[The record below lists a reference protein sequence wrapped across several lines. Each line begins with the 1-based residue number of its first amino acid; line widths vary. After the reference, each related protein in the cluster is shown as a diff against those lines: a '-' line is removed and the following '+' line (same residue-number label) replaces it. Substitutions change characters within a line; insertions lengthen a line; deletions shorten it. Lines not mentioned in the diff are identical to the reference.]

1 MSLAHAIEQGDNEA
15 VLNLTEKLLLEAPS
29 EDTRAFLQ
37 HSKLVALIHLDRFDQ
52 AQTYFKSLDPKQ
64 RSFPDY
70 SLIASY
76 LLYKSEKYE
85 ETAAELKR
93 SKFDSLPVGQRLLLG
108 QAETKAEHFLDGFK
122 IFWGLYKDNRVSG
135 HLLEDVVIN
144 AINCLIVLML
154 SEEPHSLFHDDHTLR
169 MAADLLA
176 ILVEKP
182 GAFPSREAQI
192 NTLLLFIVIEKVKPD
207 KLYQIYKRSAFDFQE
222 QSRRMLDNIASLLNE
237 ETGAARAGQADD
249 FFLKLQG
256 DQLIDQLTLFSL
268 RTFVM
273 QKNQEI
279 SWSKTE
285 IQAIEHLLFESKGK
299 VTDEQLRISLLS
311 FLSFIYSV
319 SESEN
324 AARVSQLLG
333 KIDDELRSLSRNSRR
348 SQFLQKHLL
357 LNKIV
362 LLLHNNNVA
371 EARRVAKNDLRINDK
386 LVNYQVLPIETQ
398 MIIANK
404 NQKELDTKLAAF
416 EPERMAQDPQLAC
429 VYYLVQ
435 LAVYYAWNNQK
446 RYSDVFGEFV
456 REFFIRQLGL
466 DPSKRFLTPS
476 VFTQFSKN
484 MVFYM
489 IRNNTLMKGLEDKIT
504 NFIDYIG
511 DSAVVLKMANYFV
524 ERKNFG
530 VAEKILRDLSAKDPT
545 NQRVR
550 SRLNYVYSVTNP
562 HNIDESVL
570 PQFEV
575 IKDLN
580 TLRNLENDFL
590 AVIRTKGAARGDVGA
605 KKADDTKMKVEKS
618 SKKKIQ
624 KKYRIRWP
632 KDFDFEKPGMR
643 PDPERWLP
651 KYERKKFLRR
661 AIKEGKLTKTQ
672 GVTHTGGQSKELFRA
687 EHSTAAQQVVKN
699 KNKKR

>member
-1 MSLAHAIEQGDNEA
+1 
-15 VLNLTEKLLLEAPS
+15 
-29 EDTRAFLQ
+29 
-37 HSKLVALIHLDRFDQ
+37 
-52 AQTYFKSLDPKQ
+52 
-64 RSFPDY
+64 
-70 SLIASY
+70 
-76 LLYKSEKYE
+76 
-85 ETAAELKR
+85 
-93 SKFDSLPVGQRLLLG
+93 LG
-108 QAETKAEHFLDGFK
+108 QAETKAEHFLVGFK
-122 IFWGLYKDNRVSG
+122 IFWGLYKDSRVSG
-135 HLLEDVVIN
+135 HLLEDVLIN

-154 SEEPHSLFHDDHTLR
+154 TEEPNTVFQEEQILR
-169 MAADLLA
+169 MATDLLA

-182 GAFPSREAQI
+182 GAFSSREAQI

-207 KLYQIYKRSAFDFQE
+207 KLYQIYKRSAFDFLD
-222 QSRRMLDNIASLLNE
+222 QSRRMLDNIASLLSE
-237 ETGAARAGQADD
+237 ETGAAGAGQADD

-285 IQAIEHLLFESKGK
+285 IQAIEHLLFESRGK
-299 VTDEQLRISLLS
+299 ITDEQLRISLLS

-324 AARVSQLLG
+324 AAKVVQLLS

-362 LLLHNNNVA
+362 LLLHSNNVV
-371 EARRVAKNDLRINDK
+371 EARRVAKNDLRINEK

-404 NQKELDTKLAAF
+404 NQKDLDVKLSAF
-416 EPERMAQDPQLAC
+416 EPEKMARDPQLAC
-429 VYYLVQ
+429 LFYLLQ
-435 LAVYYAWNNQK
+435 LAVYYSWNNQK
-446 RYSDVFGEFV
+446 RYSEIFGEFV
-456 REFFIRQLGL
+456 REFFIKQLGL
-466 DPSKRFLTPS
+466 EPSKRFLTPT

-511 DSAVVLKMANYFV
+511 DPSVVLKMANYFV

-530 VAEKILRDLSAKDPT
+530 VAEKILTDLAGKDPS

-580 TLRNLENDFL
+580 SLRNLENDFL
-590 AVIRTKGAARGDVGA
+590 AVIRAKGTARGDAGA
-605 KKADDTKMKVEKS
+605 KKPDEGKMKLEKT

-624 KKYRIRWP
+624 KKHRIKWP
-632 KDFDFEKPGMR
+632 KDFDFEKPGLR

-651 KYERKKFLRR
+651 KYERKKFLKR